1 MAATPNFDI
10 HEAHKY
16 FSADCFNQTWDYI
29 DKAGE
34 RSTEENMSML
44 HTAIASLW
52 HWSQRED
59 VKPEQLSVGYW
70 QVSRVYNLLKQPHN
84 AKMYGMLALKYAQDL
99 KPFYKGYAYE
109 TLARAEMILNNRFI
123 MHVHIEKARE
133 MLEQIEDQE
142 EMQLLAKDL
151 EAIR

>member
-1 MAATPNFDI
+1 
-10 HEAHKY
+10 
-16 FSADCFNQTWDYI
+16 
-29 DKAGE
+29 
-34 RSTEENMSML
+34 ML

-59 VKPEQLSVGYW
+59 VQPEQLSVGYW

-84 AKMYGMLALKYAQDL
+84 AKMYGMLSLKYAKDL

-123 MHVHIEKARE
+123 MNVHIDKARE

-151 EAIR
+151 ETIR

>member
-1 MAATPNFDI
+1 MAVTLNFDI

-16 FSADCFNQTWDYI
+16 FSADCFNRTWDYI
-29 DKAGE
+29 AKDDG
-34 RSTEENMSML
+34 RSAEENMSML

-52 HWSQRED
+52 HWSQRDD
-59 VKPEQLSVGYW
+59 VQPEQLSVGYW
-70 QVSRVYNLLKQPHN
+70 QVSRVYNLIKQPHN
-84 AKMYGMLALKYAQDL
+84 AKMYGMLSLKYAHNL

-123 MHVHIEKARE
+123 MNVHIAKARKL
-133 MLEQIEDQE
+133 LEQIEDQE

-151 EAIR
+151 ESIR